1 LVEISSRL
9 REIVIMDLTSD
20 ERRRYWADYDA
31 ILAALRADP
40 DDWAEY
46 QWARSAWDAA
56 RDAGKKR
63 TGETVRDR
71 LSGQCDPTRTGR

>member
-1 LVEISSRL
+1 
-9 REIVIMDLTSD
+9 MDLTSD
-20 ERRRYWADYDA
+20 ERRRNWADYDA

-46 QWARSAWDAA
+46 QWARSA

-63 TGETVRDR
+63 TGETTRDGF
-71 LSGQCDPTRTGR
+71 SEQCDLTRTGR

>member
-1 LVEISSRL
+1 LVEISGRL
-9 REIVIMDLTSD
+9 REIVIMGLTRD

-31 ILAALRADP
+31 ILAASRADP

-46 QWARSAWDAA
+46 RWARSAWDIA

-63 TGETVRDR
+63 TGETMRDGF
-71 LSGQCDPTRTGR
+71 SGQCDLTRTGR

>member
-1 LVEISSRL
+1 VEIAGRL
-9 REIVIMDLTSD
+9 REIEIMGLTSD
-20 ERRRYWADYDA
+20 ELRRYWADYDA
-31 ILAALRADP
+31 ILAALRAVP

-63 TGETVRDR
+63 TEEAVRDR
-71 LSGQCDPTRTGR
+71 FSGQCDLTRTGR